1 MEIKLRDPASALTH
15 FVAFIM
21 TAVGIAP
28 LLIRA
33 NSYGTKYFVSM
44 LIFGVTMMI
53 LYLASAT
60 YHSVTLSAPKIKI
73 FRKIDHSAIFVFIYT
88 GMFTCT

>member
-60 YHSVTLSAPKIKI
+60 
-73 FRKIDHSAIFVFIYT
+73 
-88 GMFTCT
+88 